1 MEVKMATTAVPQ
13 TAIWKLDP
21 AHSSVEFAV
30 KHMMMTTVRGRFKE
44 VIASLTGDEQHPD
57 GCCVEVEIQ
66 AASVDTG
73 APDRDAH
80 LRGPDFFDTD
90 NFPQIRFRSKRVE
103 GQARTEGDDFKLI
116 GDLTIRDTSMEITL
130 NCTFEG
136 RGNDPWGQERAG
148 FSFKGDIDRRDW
160 GLRWNQAIESGGI
173 LVAHRVKIEGEVQFV
188 RQAG

>member
-1 MEVKMATTAVPQ
+1 MATTALPQ

-44 VIASLTGDEQHPD
+44 VSASLSGDEQHPD
-57 GCCVEVEIQ
+57 GCCVEVQIQ
-66 AASVDTG
+66 AASVDTSS
-73 APDRDAH
+73 PDRDTH
-80 LRGPDFFDTD
+80 LRSADFFDVD
-90 NFPQIRFRSKRVE
+90 NYPQITFRSKRVE
-103 GQARTEGDDFKLI
+103 GVARSEGDEFKII
-116 GDLTIRDTSMEITL
+116 GDLVIRDTTMEVGL

-136 RGNDPWGQERAG
+136 RGTDPWGQERAG
-148 FSFKGDIDRRDW
+148 FTLRADIDRRDW

-188 RQAG
+188 RQP

>member
-1 MEVKMATTAVPQ
+1 MMTSTALPQ
-13 TAIWKLDP
+13 TATWKLDP

-44 VIASLTGDEQHPD
+44 VSATLTGDEEHPD
-57 GCCVEVEIQ
+57 GCCVEVQIQ

-80 LRGPDFFDTD
+80 LRSADFFDVD
-90 NFPQIRFRSKRVE
+90 NYPQITFRSKRME
-103 GQARTEGDDFKLI
+103 GTAQSEGDEFKLI
-116 GDLTIRDTSMEITL
+116 GDLVIRDTTIEVGL
-130 NCTFEG
+130 KCTFEG
-136 RGNDPWGQERAG
+136 RGMDPWGQERAG
-148 FSFKGDIDRRDW
+148 FTVKADIDRRDW

-188 RQAG
+188 REG